1 MRGPPVLP
9 TNYPG
14 CSGRKLAGIPR
25 DRFSQRYSPFGLDDS
40 RDTVAMVPQLASAW
54 VIRLIMFAAVSL
66 WTSAVVDYLRRRAD
80 KLYHETVGLTR
91 SSMAVGALVDLA
103 EMRDQQF
110 TGYHSR
116 RLGAYADVLCTYL
129 QMDPALHR
137 NIVDTIG
144 LHDIGKVAIPDAV
157 LMKPDKLE
165 PHEWEAIKRH
175 PVYGEQILDSICRH
189 AQTTSEAVLS
199 FLRTAREIVAAH
211 HEKFD
216 GSGYP
221 KRLKGEEIPLSA
233 RIAAVCDVYDSL
245 RSQRPYKKRYCHE
258 TAVQIICK
266 GSGTHFDPEIVD
278 AFLAVQDKF
287 ARIWDELEEKALLW
301 RLLKPPGGT
310 TQPADFM
317 ILRLA
322 QLPAQST
329 GIDYAVMTHQSQG

>member
-1 MRGPPVLP
+1 MLM
-9 TNYPG
+9 
-14 CSGRKLAGIPR
+14 CSAPIFRWI
-25 DRFSQRYSPFGLDDS
+25 
-40 RDTVAMVPQLASAW
+40 
-54 VIRLIMFAAVSL
+54 
-66 WTSAVVDYLRRRAD
+66 
-80 KLYHETVGLTR
+80 
-91 SSMAVGALVDLA
+91 
-103 EMRDQQF
+103 
-110 TGYHSR
+110 
-116 RLGAYADVLCTYL
+116 
-129 QMDPALHR
+129 PALHR

-144 LHDIGKVAIPDAV
+144 PHDIGKVAIPDAV

-245 RSQRPYKKRYCHE
+245 AASGLTRNDTAMKRPCRSS
-258 TAVQIICK
+258 AK

-287 ARIWDELEEKALLW
+287 AGIWDELGEKALLW
-301 RLLKPPGGT
+301 RLLKPPGAE
-310 TQPADFM
+310 Q
-317 ILRLA
+317 R
-322 QLPAQST
+322 
-329 GIDYAVMTHQSQG
+329 SQQTS

>member
-1 MRGPPVLP
+1 MDVRPKRFWILIGCTAVLPVLYVLVWVTGGTHNAWTHLFYLP
-9 TNYPG
+9 IILAALAVNWQASLVIALA
-14 CSGRKLAGIPR
+14 SGILLSGWMIP
-25 DRFSQRYSPFGLDDS
+25 

-80 KLYHETVGLTR
+80 KLYHETVELTR
-91 SSMAVGALVDLA
+91 VQHAAVGALVDLA

-129 QMDPALHR
+129 QVDPALHR

-287 ARIWDELEEKALLW
+287 ARIWDELGEE
-301 RLLKPPGGT
+301 
-310 TQPADFM
+310 
-317 ILRLA
+317 
-322 QLPAQST
+322 SV
-329 GIDYAVMTHQSQG
+329 AVETV